1 MGLRSFEV
9 LTDSLKIEGNFDF
22 ISIYLIVCVGE
33 LQGSHQIPKGIL
45 DQKLRITRDFTEGP
59 VVKNLPASARFTG
72 SISALGRFHTLQGNE
87 TQAPQTSPH
96 T

>member
-1 MGLRSFEV
+1 M

-45 DQKLRITRDFTEGP
+45 GQKLRITTLASKTSNGHGEILTNEVTCTDLIEGSNFSKKMK
-59 VVKNLPASARFTG
+59 V
-72 SISALGRFHTLQGNE
+72 
-87 TQAPQTSPH
+87 
-96 T
+96 